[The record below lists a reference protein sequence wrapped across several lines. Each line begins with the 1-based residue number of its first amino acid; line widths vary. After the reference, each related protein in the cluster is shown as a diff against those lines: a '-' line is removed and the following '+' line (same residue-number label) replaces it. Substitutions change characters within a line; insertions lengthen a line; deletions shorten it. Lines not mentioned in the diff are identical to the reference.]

1 MKGQDDKKVEIQLLS
16 NTYKVTVLNQT
27 DIPSIL
33 NLCSGNPQYYQY
45 CPPAVTEDSIKKDLS
60 ALPDGKTLEDKYY
73 LGFWMD
79 NELVAVLDLILKY
92 PNEKTAFIGFFMMN
106 ASMQGKGIGSC
117 LIEEACAYLKEQFSF
132 VRLGYVKGNKQSQ
145 NFWTKNLF
153 CPTGVIAH
161 TDSYD
166 IVIMERTL

>member
-1 MKGQDDKKVEIQLLS
+1 MEVQLLS
-16 NTYKVTVLNQT
+16 YTHKVTVLNQT
-27 DIPSIL
+27 DIPCIL
-33 NLCSGNPQYYQY
+33 NLCNGNPQYYKY
-45 CPPAVTEDSIKKDLS
+45 CPPVVSEDSIKKDMS

-106 ASMQGKGIGSC
+106 VNMQGKGIGSG
-117 LIEEACAYLKEQFSF
+117 LIEEICTYLKKQFSF
-132 VRLGYVKGNKQSQ
+132 VRLGYVRGNKQSQ

-153 CPTGVIAH
+153 LPTGVIAH
-161 TDSYD
+161 TDCYD

>member
-1 MKGQDDKKVEIQLLS
+1 MEIQSLS
-16 NTYKVTVLNQT
+16 DTHRVTVLNYT
-27 DIPSIL
+27 DIPSVYT
-33 NLCSGNPQYYQY
+33 LCSGNPQYYNY
-45 CPPAVTEDSIKKDLS
+45 CPPAVTAESIKRDMS

-106 ASMQGKGIGSC
+106 AKMQGKGIGSG
-117 LIEEACAYLKEQFSF
+117 LIEEICTCLKSQFSF

-145 NFWTKNLF
+145 NFWIKNLF